1 MSHSLS
7 PAAGAAVST
16 RACAPAQR
24 VVLAGGSPADRQ
36 WISELLRSGSSWDC
50 EFLEAE
56 SGEAVLRQVQATAC
70 ATERILLAGPLA
82 DMDALRLLALLAG
95 PQGITPC
102 PVVVITPGNGR
113 ELGPVLL
120 RAGAQDYIGED
131 WLSPFVLARAVDNAR
146 VRWAMERELR
156 ERDLA
161 LQRSEAC
168 AREADLRKDEFLAT
182 LAHELRNPL
191 APIRNGLEI
200 LRRSG
205 PLTGPA
211 QEARDMMER
220 QLGHMVRLVD
230 DLLDVSRISR
240 GKVDLRLARITLQ
253 SVLDHALESSR
264 PAIEGGG
271 HRLVLHAPREP
282 LWVEGDLTRLAQVV
296 SNLLNNAA
304 KYTPAGGC
312 IELRALAQDGR
323 VVIEVVD
330 NGTGICAD
338 MLPRVFDLFA
348 QVDRTRERAQGGL
361 GIGLSLVKKLVEL
374 HGGDIRAHSEGP
386 SRGSRF
392 TVRLPRADAPGPL
405 SAREA
410 GVPPYTAPV
419 APRRVLVCDDNVDG
433 ADSLTLML
441 ELLGHEVR
449 TVHDGS
455 QALATVAHWR
465 PEVALLDIGLP
476 GLSGYELAQRLRAD
490 PALAGLVLVA
500 VTGWGT
506 ESDQRRSAQ
515 AGFDVHL
522 TKPVE
527 AGALEAVLARPARRP
542 TRAD

>member
-1 MSHSLS
+1 MN
-7 PAAGAAVST
+7 
-16 RACAPAQR
+16 CADAQR

-36 WISELLRSGSSWDC
+36 WVRELLCSGSSWTC
-50 EFLEAE
+50 EFLEAQT
-56 SGEAVLRQVQATAC
+56 GEAALRQVRAA
-70 ATERILLAGPLA
+70 ASAGEHILLAGPLA

-102 PVVVITPGNGR
+102 PVVVITPGTGR
-113 ELGPVLL
+113 ELGPMLL

-131 WLSPFVLARAVDNAR
+131 WLSPYVLARAVDNAR
-146 VRWAMERELR
+146 VRWAMERDLC

-205 PLTGPA
+205 QLTGPA
-211 QEARDMMER
+211 QRARDMMER
-220 QLGHMVRLVD
+220 QLAHMVRLVD

-240 GKVDLRLARITLQ
+240 GKVDLRLERITLQ
-253 SVLDHALESSR
+253 SVLEHALESSR
-264 PAIEGGG
+264 PAVEGSG
-271 HRLVLHAPREP
+271 HRMVLHLPQEL

-304 KYTPAGGC
+304 KYTPAGGR
-312 IELRALAQDGR
+312 IEVLAQAQDGR
-323 VVIEVVD
+323 AVVQVAD

-348 QVDRTRERAQGGL
+348 QVDRTLERAQGGL
-361 GIGLSLVKKLVEL
+361 GIGLSLVRKLVEL
-374 HGGDIRAHSEGP
+374 HGGDICAESEGP
-386 SRGSRF
+386 GLGSRF
-392 TVRLPRADAPGPL
+392 IVRLPQADAPAMPAGLTPADPVHPAPGP
-405 SAREA
+405 
-410 GVPPYTAPV
+410 
-419 APRRVLVCDDNVDG
+419 PRRVLVCDDNVDG
-433 ADSLTLML
+433 ADSLALML
-441 ELLGHEVR
+441 GLLGHEVR
-449 TVHDGS
+449 TVHDGP
-455 QALATVAHWR
+455 QALAAVAGWR
-465 PEVALLDIGLP
+465 PDVALLDIGMP
-476 GLSGYELAQRLRAD
+476 GLSGYEVAQRLRAD

-506 ESDQRRSAQ
+506 EGDQRRSAQ
-515 AGFDVHL
+515 AGFDHHL

-527 AGALEAVLARPARRP
+527 AAALEALLAGRTPSP
-542 TRAD
+542 CRAD